1 MDSKSLEILEFPQI
15 REILAG
21 FTSFSASRGLASSLE
36 PLVDPEQI
44 TRLLKHSAEARGLLS
59 LDPGFSIGNVTDIR
73 EMARLA
79 SLGKILEPEN
89 LMEIQQTLSSI
100 YHLRRN
106 LAGIADDFP
115 RLWDIAGGLVDLKHI
130 AREIAGCLGPAGEV
144 LDTASANLAHI
155 RQQLGELRRQ
165 LLERLEGII
174 RSPKGRKILQ
184 DNIITEREGR
194 YVILVKMEC
203 RHEIKGI
210 VHDISNTGET
220 VFIEPSVAVGLG
232 NAIRELAIEERR
244 EIERILGKLSS
255 DVGVYYPEIDRSI
268 GLVAELDLALAKAR
282 YARQVTAAEPD
293 IAVFGKGKGGD
304 EPASTLRLVEARHP
318 LLPANAVP
326 LSVEI
331 GGDFRVLLITG
342 PNTGGKTVALKTI
355 GLLSLMAQA
364 GIPIPASPESCLP
377 VFDSIFADIGDEQSI
392 EQTLSTFSWHVG
404 NVVRII
410 NRATGRSLVLL
421 DELGTSTDPAEGSAL
436 ARAILHRFLSQGI
449 TTVATTHYSDLKAF
463 AHVTPGLENA
473 SLEFDPVTLSP
484 TYRLVVGIPGGSNA
498 LATASRLGIPPE
510 VITEARG
517 MLAEG
522 SQELETLLTSLM
534 AEKQKLENISRE
546 MAGEKATLEQQNAEL
561 SREWQRFKAEERKI
575 IQEVRDRV
583 SSEAAELYKTIR
595 QTAAEL
601 RKEQSRKTLEQARK
615 AMASIQE
622 QMGSETWQ
630 VSGGGKT
637 APGESEIDERIN
649 IGDTV
654 WVREANLPATV
665 LSISEPAQQV
675 EVQAGRT
682 RMRLGLDSVAK
693 VARAP
698 GQAPMEPAAAARP
711 VSGRIAPREYDLR
724 GKHADEVEWALD
736 SYLNDAARANLNEV
750 RIIHGIAT
758 GTVRR
763 IVRELVAAHPLVK
776 AFRPGEKGEGG
787 DGVTVVTL

>member
-1 MDSKSLEILEFPQI
+1 MDRKSLEILEFPQI

-36 PLVDPEQI
+36 PLVDPERI
-44 TRLLKHSAEARGLLS
+44 TRLLEQSAEARNLLS
-59 LDPGFSIGNVTDIR
+59 LDPGFSIGNATDIR

-79 SLGKILEPEN
+79 SLGKILEPED
-89 LMEIQQTLSSI
+89 LLGIQQTLSSM
-100 YHLRRN
+100 YQLRRN

-115 RLWDIAGGLVDLKHI
+115 RLWDIARGLVDLKHI
-130 AREIAGCLGPAGEV
+130 ARDIAGCLGPAGEV

-155 RQQLGELRRQ
+155 RQQLVELRKQ

-174 RSPKGRKILQ
+174 GSPRGRKILQ

-220 VFIEPSVAVGLG
+220 VFIEPSVTVGPG

-255 DVGVYYPEIDRSI
+255 EMGAYYPEIDRSI

-282 YARQVTAAEPD
+282 YARQVNAAEPD
-293 IAVFGKGKGGD
+293 ITVLEGGKGGD
-304 EPASTLRLVEARHP
+304 EPVGTLRLVEARHP

-331 GGDFRVLLITG
+331 GRDFTVLLITG

-355 GLLSLMAQA
+355 GLLNLMAQA

-377 VFDSIFADIGDEQSI
+377 VFDGIFADIGDEQSI
-392 EQTLSTFSWHVG
+392 EQTLSTFSWHMG
-404 NVVRII
+404 NMVRII
-410 NRATGRSLVLL
+410 NHTTGQSLVLL

-436 ARAILHRFLSQGI
+436 ARSVLRHFLSRGI

-463 AHVTPGLENA
+463 AHLTPGLENA

-484 TYRLVVGIPGGSNA
+484 TYHLAVGIPGGSNA

-510 VITEARG
+510 IIDEARE

-534 AEKQKLENISRE
+534 AEKQKSERLSRE
-546 MAGEKATLEQQNAEL
+546 LAGEKAKLEQQNAEV
-561 SREWQRFKAEERKI
+561 SREWQQLKAEERKI

-583 SSEAAELYKTIR
+583 SGEAAELHKTIR

-601 RKEQSRKTLEQARK
+601 RREQSRKTLEQARK

-622 QMGSETWQ
+622 QLGSEAWQ
-630 VSGGGKT
+630 VSAGGK
-637 APGESEIDERIN
+637 AGPGESEIDERIN

-693 VARAP
+693 VTSAP
-698 GQAPMEPAAAARP
+698 GQTTVEPAVTVKP
-711 VSGRIAPREYDLR
+711 MMGRAVPREYDLR
-724 GKHADEVEWALD
+724 GKRADEVEWALD
-736 SYLNDAARANLNEV
+736 SYLNDAARANLSEV
-750 RIIHGIAT
+750 RIIHGMAT

-763 IVRELVAAHPLVK
+763 IVRESVAAHPLVK
-776 AFRPGEKGEGG
+776 SFRPGEKGEGG